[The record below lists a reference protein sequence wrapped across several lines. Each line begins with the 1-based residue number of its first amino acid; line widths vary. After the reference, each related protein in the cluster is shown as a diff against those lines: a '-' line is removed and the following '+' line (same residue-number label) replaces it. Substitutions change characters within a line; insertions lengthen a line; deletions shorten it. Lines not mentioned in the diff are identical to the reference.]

1 MNRFSTPTSEIG
13 RLALRDTRGNMPA
26 VTRSMA
32 SSNTRQSRTAGEAT
46 SSKPDSGGSGG
57 RHTGQR
63 PATIASGGP
72 VRQVADEEESESDS
86 EDSDE
91 SEEDTSDD
99 EANPTRDFVN
109 QIMTVFDPYGQL
121 APREFAKING
131 GSDESRYV
139 QCRKASRALLTALS
153 IKSFQLARLIETLIG
168 NDRARLQLLR
178 SIVSPGTDWW
188 SKRLLSNMQRRYSSI
203 LTHLQVNIQNPATG
217 VGIPETID
225 YLRILFYAIDAI
237 RADHFESM
245 NQAMQ
250 LEFLDILISAFNRLI
265 DDTDQYASTPTPPY
279 AGQGFQSHRRL
290 FSSLVAE
297 RGHPQYFIETLRH
310 FGRRLLRARQTAI
323 QGICARATQLLT
335 QQLQNSPDQARL
347 TRVRQ
352 ALQGLHADWD
362 KVNGL

>member
-1 MNRFSTPTSEIG
+1 
-13 RLALRDTRGNMPA
+13 MPA

-32 SSNTRQSRTAGEAT
+32 SSNTRQDRTAGGAT
-46 SSKPDSGGSGG
+46 SSKPGSGASG
-57 RHTGQR
+57 SRHTGQR
-63 PATIASGGP
+63 LPTNVSGGP
-72 VRQVADEEESESDS
+72 VRQVSDDEESDNDS
-86 EDSDE
+86 EDTDESDE
-91 SEEDTSDD
+91 ESSDD
-99 EANPTRDFVN
+99 ETNPTRDLVN
-109 QIMTVFDPYGQL
+109 RIMTVFDPYGQL
-121 APREFAKING
+121 APHEFAQING
-131 GSDESRYV
+131 GSDES
-139 QCRKASRALLTALS
+139 S
-153 IKSFQLARLIETLIG
+153 IKTFRLARLLETLVG
-168 NDRARLQLLR
+168 SDRARLHLLR
-178 SIVSPGTDWW
+178 SIVSPGTEWW

-203 LTHLQVNIQNPATG
+203 LTRLQVNIQNPATG
-217 VGIPETID
+217 AGIPETID
-225 YLRILFYAIDAI
+225 YLRVLFYAIDGI

-245 NQAMQ
+245 NQTEQ

-290 FSSLVAE
+290 FSSLIAE

-352 ALQGLHADWD
+352 ALQALHAAT
-362 KVNGL
+362 

>member
-1 MNRFSTPTSEIG
+1 
-13 RLALRDTRGNMPA
+13 MPA
-26 VTRSMA
+26 VTRSMV

-46 SSKPDSGGSGG
+46 SSKPGSGASSS

-63 PATIASGGP
+63 PATNASGGP
-72 VRQVADEEESESDS
+72 VRHVGDRDESDTDS

-91 SEEDTSDD
+91 SDEDSSDD
-99 EANPTRDFVN
+99 EANPTRDLVN

-121 APREFAKING
+121 APREFARING
-131 GSDESRYV
+131 GSDES
-139 QCRKASRALLTALS
+139 S
-153 IKSFQLARLIETLIG
+153 IKSFQLARLVETLVG

-203 LTHLQVNIQNPATG
+203 LTRLQVNIQNPATG

-225 YLRILFYAIDAI
+225 YLRILFYAIDGI

-245 NQAMQ
+245 NQTVQ

-279 AGQGFQSHRRL
+279 AG
-290 FSSLVAE
+290 
-297 RGHPQYFIETLRH
+297 
-310 FGRRLLRARQTAI
+310 
-323 QGICARATQLLT
+323 
-335 QQLQNSPDQARL
+335 
-347 TRVRQ
+347 
-352 ALQGLHADWD
+352 
-362 KVNGL
+362 

>member
-1 MNRFSTPTSEIG
+1 
-13 RLALRDTRGNMPA
+13 MPA

-32 SSNTRQSRTAGEAT
+32 SSNTR
-46 SSKPDSGGSGG
+46 PG
-57 RHTGQR
+57 R
-63 PATIASGGP
+63 P
-72 VRQVADEEESESDS
+72 VRQVADEDESDTDS
-86 EDSDE
+86 EDTDESDE
-91 SEEDTSDD
+91 ESSDE
-99 EANPTRDFVN
+99 EANPTKDLVN

-121 APREFAKING
+121 APREFASING
-131 GSDESRYV
+131 NSDES
-139 QCRKASRALLTALS
+139 S
-153 IKSFQLARLIETLIG
+153 IKAFRMARFIETLVG
-168 NDRARLQLLR
+168 GDRARLQFLR

-203 LTHLQVNIQNPATG
+203 LTRLQVNIQNPATG

-225 YLRILFYAIDAI
+225 YLRVLFYAIDGI

-245 NQAMQ
+245 DQTEQ

-265 DDTDQYASTPTPPY
+265 DDTDQYARTPTPPY

-290 FSSLVAE
+290 FSSLIAE

-335 QQLQNSPDQARL
+335 QQLPNSPDQARL

-352 ALQGLHADWD
+352 ALQALHA
-362 KVNGL
+362 GMLSRS

>member
-1 MNRFSTPTSEIG
+1 
-13 RLALRDTRGNMPA
+13 MPA

-32 SSNTRQSRTAGEAT
+32 SSNTRQDRTAGGAT
-46 SSKPDSGGSGG
+46 SSKPGSGASG
-57 RHTGQR
+57 SRHTGQR
-63 PATIASGGP
+63 LPTNVSGGP
-72 VRQVADEEESESDS
+72 VRQVSDDEESDNDS
-86 EDSDE
+86 EDTDESDE
-91 SEEDTSDD
+91 ESSDD
-99 EANPTRDFVN
+99 ETNPTRDLVN
-109 QIMTVFDPYGQL
+109 RIMTVFDPYGQL
-121 APREFAKING
+121 APHEFAQING
-131 GSDESRYV
+131 GSDESRYL
-139 QCRKASRALLTALS
+139 QCKKAFRSLLTALS
-153 IKSFQLARLIETLIG
+153 IKTFRLARLLETLVG
-168 NDRARLQLLR
+168 SDRARLHLLR
-178 SIVSPGTDWW
+178 SIVSPGTEWW

-203 LTHLQVNIQNPATG
+203 LTRLQVNIQNPATG
-217 VGIPETID
+217 AGIPETID
-225 YLRILFYAIDAI
+225 YLRVLFYAIDGI

-245 NQAMQ
+245 NQTEQ

-290 FSSLVAE
+290 FSSLIAE

-352 ALQGLHADWD
+352 ALQALHA
-362 KVNGL
+362 GMLGQS